1 MAIKG
6 NKKSTRRKLKKSKSV
21 HVLTGSNLSILLLG
35 IASVVFIASIINR
48 HMRGGMTIQDF
59 SNDVKNPSPLN
70 TKDYDDSLLTDIE
83 AEVLNGCGIS
93 GVAQKFTDYFRK
105 NHVDVVRT
113 ENADNFYY
121 DKTIVILR
129 RGDFEQVREIARLLE
144 ISPGDSI
151 RVIEDRNESLLT
163 DVTIII
169 GSDYLNIGPIQRFLK
184 TQL

>member
-21 HVLTGSNLSILLLG
+21 HLLTGSNLSILLLG
-35 IASVVFIASIINR
+35 IASVVFIASIIDR

-59 SNDVKNPSPLN
+59 SPSPLN
-70 TKDYDDSLLTDIE
+70 TKDWDDSLLTDIE

-105 NHVDVVRT
+105 YHIDVVRT

-151 RVIEDRNESLLT
+151 RVIEDMNESLLT

>member
-6 NKKSTRRKLKKSKSV
+6 NKKSTRRKLKKTKSV
-21 HVLTGSNLSILLLG
+21 QLLTGSNLSILILG
-35 IASVVFIASIINR
+35 IASILFIASIIDR

-59 SNDVKNPSPLN
+59 SIDTQNLPLGTKN
-70 TKDYDDSLLTDIE
+70 DDSLLTDIE

-93 GVAQKFTDYFRK
+93 GIAQQFTDYFRQ
-105 NHVDVVRT
+105 NHIDVVLT
-113 ENADNFYY
+113 ENADNFNYE
-121 DKTIVILR
+121 KTIVILR
-129 RGDFEQVREIARLLE
+129 RGDFGQVREIARLLE
-144 ISPGDSI
+144 ISPSDSI
-151 RVIEDRNESLLT
+151 RVIEDRNESLRT

>member
-6 NKKSTRRKLKKSKSV
+6 NKKSSRRKLKKTKSV
-21 HVLTGSNLSILLLG
+21 QLLTGSNLSILILG
-35 IASVVFIASIINR
+35 IASVIFIASIIDR

-59 SNDVKNPSPLN
+59 SIDTQNLPLGTKN
-70 TKDYDDSLLTDIE
+70 DDSLLTDIE
-83 AEVLNGCGIS
+83 AEVLNGCGVS
-93 GVAQKFTDYFRK
+93 GVAQKITDYFRQ
-105 NHVDVVRT
+105 NHIDVVRT
-113 ENADNFYY
+113 ENADNFNY
-121 DKTIVILR
+121 DKTIAILR

-144 ISPGDSI
+144 ISPSDSI
-151 RVIEDRNESLLT
+151 RVIEDRNESLRT